1 MSKDLFSA
9 EVLVGFFCV
18 YCTMMIQFFWG
29 IFPAHLLP
37 VFVQSVMGVVGHGGQ
52 KLQEAVESITVACRQ
67 QVDQ

>member
-1 MSKDLFSA
+1 MSKDLFST
-9 EVLVGFFCV
+9 EVLVGFFCGH
-18 YCTMMIQFFWG
+18 CKMMIDFFLDL
-29 IFPAHLLP
+29 FSAHLLP